1 MKEGAFCVLTALD
14 SIQFIG
20 SHDRA
25 LCGSVHAASCVFDR
39 GCSVRLD
46 SHVSCRSTLPL
57 GSTLAVI
64 PCPFILLTI
73 LHQIVPAASR
83 LSAVY
88 YDCPLV
94 SITCTWPITRDSIR
108 SMRSLFNRLSLVF
121 KRLIDLY
128 RRFTRTK
135 ILSTRSLFN
144 RLSLV
149 FTLLIDLYRCVTRTR
164 SLSTR
169 SLFNRLSLV
178 FERLISLYRP
188 ITRDSVLV
196 VHEVALQSK
205 VTHSS

>member
-46 SHVSCRSTLPL
+46 SHYHVSCRSTLPL

-149 FTLLIDLYRCVTRTR
+149 F
-164 SLSTR
+164 
-169 SLFNRLSLV
+169 
-178 FERLISLYRP
+178 ERLISLYRP
-188 ITRDSVLV
+188 ITRDSILV